1 MMKYINNETE
11 LNDITKEGIT
21 IVDFYANWCGP
32 CRMLSPVLEELEEE
46 NSSISIAKVDVDEA
60 RELAMKYKISAIP
73 ALLFFK
79 DGNLAATEV
88 GFMSKDDLLE
98 ILKGINE

>member
-11 LNDITKEGIT
+11 LNEATKEGIT

-46 NSSISIAKVDVDEA
+46 NSGISIAKVDVDDNEDLVRKYGIMSVPTLLIFKNGEKIA
-60 RELAMKYKISAIP
+60 TSTGVVSENRILELIK
-73 ALLFFK
+73 
-79 DGNLAATEV
+79 
-88 GFMSKDDLLE
+88 
-98 ILKGINE
+98 

>member
-1 MMKYINNETE
+1 MKYLNNEVE
-11 LNDITKEGIT
+11 LNEATKEGIT

-46 NSSISIAKVDVDEA
+46 NDNISIAKVDVDEA

-79 DGNLAATEV
+79 DGELVSTEV

-98 ILKGINE
+98 VLKGINN

>member
-1 MMKYINNETE
+1 MKYLNNEVE
-11 LNDITKEGIT
+11 LNEATKEGIT

-46 NSSISIAKVDVDEA
+46 NDNISIAKVDMDEA

-79 DGNLAATEV
+79 DGELVSTEV

-98 ILKGINE
+98 VLKGIND

>member
-11 LNDITKEGIT
+11 LNEATKEGIT

-46 NSSISIAKVDVDEA
+46 NSGISIAKVDVDEA

-79 DGNLAATEV
+79 DGNLVSTEV

>member
-1 MMKYINNETE
+1 MKYLNNEVE
-11 LNDITKEGIT
+11 LNEATKEGIT

-46 NSSISIAKVDVDEA
+46 NGNISIAKVDVDEA

-79 DGNLAATEV
+79 DGELVSTEV

-98 ILKGINE
+98 VLKGIND

>member
-1 MMKYINNETE
+1 MKYLNNEVE
-11 LNDITKEGIT
+11 LNEATKEGIT

-46 NSSISIAKVDVDEA
+46 NNNISIAKVDVDEA

-79 DGNLAATEV
+79 DGELVSTEV

-98 ILKGINE
+98 VLKGIND

>member
-1 MMKYINNETE
+1 MKYLNNEVE
-11 LNDITKEGIT
+11 LNEATKEGIT

-46 NSSISIAKVDVDEA
+46 NDNISIAKVDVDEA
-60 RELAMKYKISAIP
+60 RELAMQYKISAIP

-79 DGNLAATEV
+79 DGELVSTEV

-98 ILKGINE
+98 VLKGIND

>member
-1 MMKYINNETE
+1 MKYLNNEVE
-11 LNDITKEGIT
+11 LNEAKKEGIT

-46 NSSISIAKVDVDEA
+46 NDNISIAKVDVDEA
-60 RELAMKYKISAIP
+60 RKLAMKYKISAIP

-79 DGNLAATEV
+79 DGELVSTEV

-98 ILKGINE
+98 VLKGIND

>member
-1 MMKYINNETE
+1 MKYLNNEVE
-11 LNDITKEGIT
+11 LSEATKEGIT
-21 IVDFYANWCGP
+21 MVDFYANWCGP

-46 NSSISIAKVDVDEA
+46 NDNISIAKVDVDEA

-79 DGNLAATEV
+79 DGELVSTEV

-98 ILKGINE
+98 VLKGIND

>member
-1 MMKYINNETE
+1 MKYLNNEVE
-11 LNDITKEGIT
+11 LNKATKEGIT

-46 NSSISIAKVDVDEA
+46 NDNISIAKVDVDEA

-79 DGNLAATEV
+79 DGELVSTEV

-98 ILKGINE
+98 VLKGIND

>member
-1 MMKYINNETE
+1 MKYLNNEVE
-11 LNDITKEGIT
+11 LNEATKEGIT

-46 NSSISIAKVDVDEA
+46 NDNISIAKVDVDEA

-79 DGNLAATEV
+79 DGELVSTEV

-98 ILKGINE
+98 VLKGIND

>member
-1 MMKYINNETE
+1 MKYLNDEIE
-11 LNDITKEGIT
+11 LNEATKEGIT

-46 NSSISIAKVDVDEA
+46 NDNISIAKVDVDEA

-79 DGNLAATEV
+79 DGELVSTEV

-98 ILKGINE
+98 VLKGIND

>member
-1 MMKYINNETE
+1 MKYINNETE
-11 LNDITKEGIT
+11 LNEVTKEGIT

-46 NSSISIAKVDVDEA
+46 NSGISIAKVDVDEA

-79 DGNLAATEV
+79 DGSLVSTEV

>member
-1 MMKYINNETE
+1 MKYLNNEVE
-11 LNDITKEGIT
+11 LSEATKEGIT

-46 NSSISIAKVDVDEA
+46 NDNISIAKVDVDEA

-79 DGNLAATEV
+79 DGELVSTEV

-98 ILKGINE
+98 VLKGIND